1 MQAHGGMSRLQ
12 GAGVEAGIVDTL
24 ESRVGGFGFKDE
36 RSQVQ
41 QQQEQLGLLRNKR
54 WVFQE

>member
-24 ESRVGGFGFKDE
+24 ESRVGGFGCKYE

-41 QQQEQLGLLRNKR
+41 QQQEQLRLLRNKR

>member
-12 GAGVEAGIVDTL
+12 GAGVEPGIVDTM
-24 ESRVGGFGFKDE
+24 ESRAGGFGFKDE

-41 QQQEQLGLLRNKR
+41 QQQEQLRLLRNKG
-54 WVFQE
+54 WVFH

>member
-24 ESRVGGFGFKDE
+24 ESRAGGFGFKDE

>member
-12 GAGVEAGIVDTL
+12 GAGVEAGIVDTF

-41 QQQEQLGLLRNKR
+41 QQQEQLRLLRNKR